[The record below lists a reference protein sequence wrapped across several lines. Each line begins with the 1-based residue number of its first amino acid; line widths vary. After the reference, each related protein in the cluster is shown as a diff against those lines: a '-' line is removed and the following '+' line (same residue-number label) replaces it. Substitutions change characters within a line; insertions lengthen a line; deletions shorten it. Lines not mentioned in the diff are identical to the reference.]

1 MNGLSS
7 LCSSLSGS
15 KRQFSE
21 GTSSWL
27 QDSPRSRA
35 ATNPKQRQI
44 SSSVNSHLNV
54 RGEEFTSSPSEPH
67 LNFAQAFH
75 QMDMWDKPRGTFHLA
90 RRLISR
96 WKLQAPGP
104 DVSVIFVLHRVKDT
118 PACIQMQGLGPTL
131 HFLYSVTTPMHKEM
145 SMWWW
150 NVAQTSSIVQQ
161 FSHKRF

>member
-1 MNGLSS
+1 MGCLCCAAPS
-7 LCSSLSGS
+7 LAVKGS
-15 KRQFSE
+15 FQKAPPPDCKTPQ
-21 GTSSWL
+21 
-27 QDSPRSRA
+27 RSRA

-54 RGEEFTSSPSEPH
+54 RGEESSPSEPH

-104 DVSVIFVLHRVKDT
+104 DVSVIFVLRRVKDT

-131 HFLYSVTTPMHKEM
+131 HFLYSVTIPMYKEM

-150 NVAQTSSIVQQ
+150 NVAQTNSIVQQ